1 MVMRIKTLWY
11 CLIEGI
17 KNLFKNRLMSLASI
31 LTIVA
36 SLFIVSIFYCI
47 TVNLNYTLDEFEH
60 NIGIAIFFEDN
71 VTENEML
78 TLKTQLEARE
88 EVYQVTYISEEDAW
102 NEFKGDYF
110 EGREELLDGFDDD
123 NPLAGSASLQ
133 VLFEDISRQDHLI
146 RLLESEVIVR
156 HVKEAREVAA
166 IVENFNDLVAYISL
180 ALIVILSIISLF
192 IISNTIRLG
201 IALRKRE
208 INIMRYIGAKTLM
221 IRGPFIVEG
230 ALIGLIGASIPLLA
244 ISYFYNQVVQSIIT
258 QFYLLKDF
266 LVFIPVEELM
276 VQLTPIMLI
285 SGASLG
291 VIGSRFT
298 IGRYL
303 KV

>member
-36 SLFIVSIFYCI
+36 SLFIVSIFYSI

-60 NIGIAIFFEDN
+60 NIGIAIFFEEN
-71 VTENEML
+71 VTENEIL

-88 EVYQVTYISEEDAW
+88 EVYEVTYVSEKQAWED
-102 NEFKGDYF
+102 FKGDYF
-110 EGREELLDGFDDD
+110 AGREDLLEGFDED
-123 NPLAGSASLQ
+123 NPLVGSASLQ
-133 VLFEDISRQDHLI
+133 VLFDDISKQDHLI
-146 RLLESEVIVR
+146 RLLESESIVR

-208 INIMRYIGAKTLM
+208 INVMRYIGAKSMM

-230 ALIGLIGASIPLLA
+230 ALIGVIGAAIPLIA
-244 ISYFYNQVVQSIIT
+244 ISNFYDRVIQSIMT
-258 QFYLLKDF
+258 QFYLLNDF
-266 LVFIPVEELM
+266 LVFIPVEQLM

-285 SGASLG
+285 SGAALG
-291 VIGSRFT
+291 IIGSRFT

>member
-1 MVMRIKTLWY
+1 MRIKTLWY
-11 CLIEGI
+11 CLIEGV

>member
-47 TVNLNYTLDEFEH
+47 TLNLNYTLDEFEH
-60 NIGIAIFFEDN
+60 NIGIAIFFDDN
-71 VTENEML
+71 VTENEIL

-88 EVYQVTYISEEDAW
+88 EVYQVTYVSEEDAW

-110 EGREELLDGFDDD
+110 EGREDLLDGFDDD
-123 NPLAGSASLQ
+123 NPLVGSASLQ
-133 VLFEDISRQDHLI
+133 VLFEDISKQEHLI
-146 RLLESEVIVR
+146 KLLESEEIVR

-180 ALIVILSIISLF
+180 ALIIILSIISLF

-258 QFYLLKDF
+258 QFYLLNDF

-285 SGASLG
+285 AGASLG
-291 VIGSRFT
+291 IIGSRFT

>member
-1 MVMRIKTLWY
+1 MVMRIRTLWY

-36 SLFIVSIFYCI
+36 SLFIVSIFYSI
-47 TVNLNYTLDEFEH
+47 TINLNQTLDTFEQ
-60 NIGIAIFFEDN
+60 NIGIAVFFEKD
-71 VTENEML
+71 VTENAIL

-88 EVYQVTYISEEDAW
+88 EIYEVTYISEEQAW
-102 NEFKGDYF
+102 EEFKGDYF
-110 EGREELLDGFDDD
+110 KGREELLEGFDED
-123 NPLAGSASLQ
+123 NPLVGSASLQ
-133 VLFEDISRQDHLI
+133 VLFNDISKQDHLI
-146 RLLESEVIVR
+146 TLLETESIVR

-166 IVENFNDLVAYISL
+166 IVENFNDLVAYISI
-180 ALIVILSIISLF
+180 ALIIILSIISLF

-201 IALRKRE
+201 IAFRKRE

-230 ALIGLIGASIPLLA
+230 ALIGLIGASLPLLT
-244 ISYFYNQVVQSIIT
+244 IWYFYDQVVQSILK
-258 QFYLLKDF
+258 QFYLLNDF
-266 LVFIPVEELM
+266 LIFVPVEELM
-276 VQLTPIMLI
+276 VQVTPIMLI
-285 SGASLG
+285 AGTALG

>member
-11 CLIEGI
+11 CLIEGV